1 MFWKIGSLS
10 HLFPSLSLFSTV
22 IDCDMLE
29 VPEYILVT
37 KLVSARLKAK
47 DRSVVVPWGPA
58 AAAGASGSGLDG
70 SASGPSKPRATV
82 GLTAL
87 RRRSGA
93 TEAAHQSH
101 RSDKIQKTF
110 TF

>member
-1 MFWKIGSLS
+1 
-10 HLFPSLSLFSTV
+10 
-22 IDCDMLE
+22 MLE
-29 VPEYILVT
+29 VPEYILVS
-37 KLVSARLKAK
+37 VRLKAK
-47 DRSVVVPWGPA
+47 DRSFVVPWGPA

-110 TF
+110 TFF

>member
-22 IDCDMLE
+22 VDSDILE
-29 VPEYILVT
+29 VPEYILV
-37 KLVSARLKAK
+37 RLKAK
-47 DRSVVVPWGPA
+47 DGSVVLPWGPA

-101 RSDKIQKTF
+101 PSDKIQTTF

>member
-1 MFWKIGSLS
+1 
-10 HLFPSLSLFSTV
+10 
-22 IDCDMLE
+22 MLE
-29 VPEYILVT
+29 VPEYILVS
-37 KLVSARLKAK
+37 VRLKAK
-47 DRSVVVPWGPA
+47 DGSVVVPWGP

-101 RSDKIQKTF
+101 RSDTIQTTF

>member
-1 MFWKIGSLS
+1 MVGPL
-10 HLFPSLSLFSTV
+10 V
-22 IDCDMLE
+22 GLE
-29 VPEYILVT
+29 
-37 KLVSARLKAK
+37 A
-47 DRSVVVPWGPA
+47 
-58 AAAGASGSGLDG
+58 
-70 SASGPSKPRATV
+70 RATV

-110 TF
+110 TFFLYFEKHGIDFFGYWVV